1 MVHSLLHPGQSPRVQ
16 KVFQTVPHLGSHA
29 QRSSGAGRQ
38 RHFGQ

>member
-1 MVHSLLHPGQSPRVQ
+1 MDQTFRHPGQSPRVQ
-16 KVFQTVPHLGSHA
+16 KVFQTVPHFGSHA